1 MATPKTGR
9 PRGRPKGSTGG
20 GRPPKALADDPWRY
34 LYAAAAEAIDRNGRL
49 VDGMSEMR
57 ICLLAALFMSG
68 RPMVVGEPVD
78 GVPII
83 AAPGAS
89 GTRGPL
95 IAFVHERWDKAL
107 PHVRAELLRQN
118 EADKRAEILA
128 NETWFGRHAFRREA
142 KNLRDRLHYL
152 RKPMNANHRHFAGLA
167 LIVRMVVSDPERAER
182 AAVIAGE
189 IGESSYFEATARPL
203 MRERAACRS
212 LGFGLPPFD
221 LADLLRLITVFPAA
235 EPRLEATNDNSSAA

>member
-20 GRPPKALADDPWRY
+20 GRPPKSLAGDDWRY
-34 LYAAAAEAIDRNGRL
+34 LYAAAAEAIDRNSRL

-57 ICLLAALFMSG
+57 ICLLAALFISG
-68 RPMVVGEPVD
+68 RPRVVAAPVD

-95 IAFVHERWDKAL
+95 IAFVHERWDKAP
-107 PHVRAELLRQN
+107 PHVRAELLEQN
-118 EADKRAEILA
+118 EADKRAELLA
-128 NETWFGRHAFRREA
+128 NEPWVKRHEFRREA

-152 RKPMNANHRHFAGLA
+152 REPTNANHRHFAG
-167 LIVRMVVSDPERAER
+167 
-182 AAVIAGE
+182 
-189 IGESSYFEATARPL
+189 
-203 MRERAACRS
+203 
-212 LGFGLPPFD
+212 
-221 LADLLRLITVFPAA
+221 
-235 EPRLEATNDNSSAA
+235 PR